1 MGKHSGRRARI
12 GFTDSAIAQIDK
24 LTEPEVHALDRAL
37 AALSVD
43 PTMGEPIPG
52 SNPELRRYTDDVEDV
67 TVIFYVTALR
77 SVIVVAYV
85 EARAPQRKAPSSP
98 HSGRWGP
105 SLRGPRGGLS
115 AVLGTVREEQ

>member
-12 GFTDSAIAQIDK
+12 GFTDSAIDQINK
-24 LTEPEVHALDRAL
+24 LTESEIHALDRAL

-43 PTMGEPIPG
+43 PTMGEQIPG
-52 SNPELRRYTDDVEDV
+52 SDPELWRYDDDVEDV

-85 EARAPQRKAPSSP
+85 EA
-98 HSGRWGP
+98 
-105 SLRGPRGGLS
+105 
-115 AVLGTVREEQ
+115 